1 MGFFD
6 NKNTDEMQESV
17 SVEKELRR
25 AKMFGWRDVV
35 ICLLIVGFFLLT
47 KNTFRGYSAYG
58 GFSPV
63 LEETQFGIV
72 GLDGETH
79 SFVYAEAE
87 SIELRDDLKTFDKG
101 EKVSGEETRRACSG
115 VYRNAEFGEYQLHV
129 LSKLKNYIVVRNA
142 DGVLVFNIEADET
155 TKALYDYFMEQRAAQ
170 MK

>member
-6 NKNTDEMQESV
+6 RQNTEETQESV
-17 SVEKELRR
+17 SVERELKRN
-25 AKMFGWRDVV
+25 KMIGWRDVI

-47 KNTFRGYSAYG
+47 KNSFKGFSGYG

-79 SFVYAEAE
+79 TFVYAEAD
-87 SIELRDDLKTFDKG
+87 SIELRSDLKTFQKG
-101 EKVSGEETRRACSG
+101 QKISGEETRRACSG
-115 VYRNAEFGEYQLHV
+115 VYRNEEFGEYQLHV
-129 LSKLKNYIVVRNA
+129 LSKLNNYIVVRDA

-155 TKALYDYFMEQRAAQ
+155 TKALYDYFMEQRDGPQ
-170 MK
+170 E